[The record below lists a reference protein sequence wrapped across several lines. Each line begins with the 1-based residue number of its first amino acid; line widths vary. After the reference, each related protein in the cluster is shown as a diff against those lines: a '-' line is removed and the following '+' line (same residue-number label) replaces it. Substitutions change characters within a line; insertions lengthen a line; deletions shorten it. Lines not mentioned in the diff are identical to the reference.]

1 MVDNNIKRVN
11 LFPDQ
16 LKKVDKDN
24 YHHLRFRIVTED
36 YAKTSAWS
44 PVYKVIGANL
54 TSVSVSLATDG
65 DLVTLSW
72 GDANT
77 RPEYD
82 VFIKWG
88 TSSSS
93 YDANFSYHGTTPI
106 HTYSFLKEAGKT
118 HIQAVIQ
125 VATYNQE
132 IPPNSTPGHTVE
144 VARLAGTAL

>member
-1 MVDNNIKRVN
+1 MTDNNIKKVT

-36 YAKTSAWS
+36 YAKTSSWS
-44 PVYKVIGANL
+44 PVYKVIGADL
-54 TSVSVSLATDG
+54 TSVNVAVATDG

-72 GDANT
+72 GDANA

-82 VFIKWG
+82 VFVKWG
-88 TSSSS
+88 VGVAD
-93 YDANFSYHGTTPI
+93 YDTNFTYHGTTPI

-125 VATYNQE
+125 VATYNND
-132 IPPNSTPGHTVE
+132 IPPNSTPGYAVE
-144 VARLAGTAL
+144 VARLSGSAL

>member
-1 MVDNNIKRVN
+1 MTDNNIKRVT

-36 YAKTSAWS
+36 YAKTSSWS

-54 TSVSVSLATDG
+54 APVNVAVATDG

-72 GDANT
+72 GDVNA

-82 VFIKWG
+82 VFVKWG
-88 TSSSS
+88 TSSSN
-93 YDANFSYHGTTPI
+93 YDPNFEYHGTTPI
-106 HTYSFLKEAGKT
+106 HTYSFLNEDNKT

-125 VATYNQE
+125 VATYNRDV
-132 IPPNSTPGHTVE
+132 PPNSTPGHTVE
-144 VARLAGTAL
+144 VARLPGTAV